1 MPHRKI
7 MEHEAYEKGWFM
19 LLAMSQGPNL
29 PNQPIQPWSS
39 PDLNNLN
46 MLNHLIVFYFLD
58 GIYNSVYSLCK

>member
-1 MPHRKI
+1 

-19 LLAMSQGPNL
+19 LLAMSQSPNP

-46 MLNHLIVFYFLD
+46 YIVDIITKLFLD
-58 GIYNSVYSLCK
+58 ICCPYGS